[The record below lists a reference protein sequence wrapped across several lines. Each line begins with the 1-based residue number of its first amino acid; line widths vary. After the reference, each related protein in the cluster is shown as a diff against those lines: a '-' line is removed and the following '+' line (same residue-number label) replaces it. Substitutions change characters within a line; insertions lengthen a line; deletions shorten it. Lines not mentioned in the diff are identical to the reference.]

1 MLGRKILNVAVVLFL
16 FVSSAPLYS
25 QQLPGIEVADSA
37 VDQNAVTLVNL
48 ANQKFPE
55 LFSGGSPWR
64 QLDGFSFK
72 YFSAT
77 GIYLGVNGGNLFV
90 LGGQFGNQPTN
101 LGKVTDI
108 VSTLSSDT
116 PASTGGV
123 FFNDLTSATTVKDLL
138 RIFKTITVSYSTLS
152 SFGNT
157 EAAVSM
163 EVQGVEAVNGVPTE
177 KVVLT
182 ITGNTLS
189 EPQVYQMWV
198 DGEGVILRLSSINF
212 NFEYAPATAN
222 LIGTGLLSS
231 MLLSLAAGD
240 SSVVQNAISLELA
253 SSTVSSKAVDATI
266 SGLAVKTLALETAA
280 GSSTKILFEI
290 SDFGSFSIMS
300 KFESTIAGTS
310 TLWELKDIVLR

>member
-1 MLGRKILNVAVVLFL
+1 MAGRNIFNLVPVLFL
-16 FVSSAPLYS
+16 LVFSAQLYS

-48 ANQKFPE
+48 ASQKFPE
-55 LFSGGSPWR
+55 LFSGGTPWR

-77 GIYLGVNGGNLFV
+77 GIYLGVSAGNLYV
-90 LGGQFGNQPTN
+90 LGGQFGDQASN

-108 VSTLSSDT
+108 VVTLSSD
-116 PASTGGV
+116 AGTGAGGIL
-123 FFNDLTSATTVKDLL
+123 FNDISSANTVKDLL

-152 SFGNT
+152 SIGNS

-163 EVQGVEAVNGVPTE
+163 EVQGSEAVNGVSAE
-177 KVVLT
+177 KVILT
-182 ITGNTLS
+182 ITGNTLT

-198 DGEGVILRLSSINF
+198 DDEGIILRLASLNN

-240 SSVVQNAISLELA
+240 SAVVQGAISTELA
-253 SSTVSSKAVDATI
+253 STSVSSRAVDATI
-266 SGLAVKTLALETAA
+266 SGLAVKTLALETGI
-280 GSSTKILFEI
+280 GSSAKIIFEI
-290 SDFGSFSIMS
+290 SDFGDFSIMS
-300 KFESTIAGTS
+300 KFESMVAGTS
-310 TLWELKDIVLR
+310 TSWELKNVVLR